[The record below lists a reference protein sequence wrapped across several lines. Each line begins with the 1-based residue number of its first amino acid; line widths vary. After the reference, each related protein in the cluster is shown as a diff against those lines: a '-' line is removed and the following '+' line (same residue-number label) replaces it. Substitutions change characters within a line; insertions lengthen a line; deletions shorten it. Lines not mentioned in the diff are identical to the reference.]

1 MLQVFLRKSFQQEGI
16 TLPYKHIHCSY
27 LVSIDDVVVFLCEQ
41 FGLTNV
47 DDKAYDRNDKSVL
60 KDGQYQVTSR
70 DSGCE
75 TVRICICIKMGSF
88 VIFVNYHS
96 PGGIPPRSDITVK
109 LNLVLS

>member
-75 TVRICICIKMGSF
+75 TVKICICIKWGVLLFSS
-88 VIFVNYHS
+88 ITI
-96 PGGIPPRSDITVK
+96 PRGIPPRSDITVK